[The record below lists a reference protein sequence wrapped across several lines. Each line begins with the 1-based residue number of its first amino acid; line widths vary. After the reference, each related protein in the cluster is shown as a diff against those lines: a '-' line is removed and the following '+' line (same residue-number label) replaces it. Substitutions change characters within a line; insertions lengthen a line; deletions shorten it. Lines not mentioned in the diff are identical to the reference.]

1 MTIYRAEWALIG
13 GIAGTT
19 WSKDFNLIELEAGVY
34 SIASIKLE
42 GEFKIRRNASWD
54 DADTR
59 GYAEE
64 GFAFTSG
71 TKFTVTGPGKNIK
84 TPEAGNYKVAY
95 TPAAEEVLIT
105 AVE

>member
-1 MTIYRAEWALIG
+1 MKAKTWLALIG
-13 GIAGTT
+13 GIAGTS
-19 WSKDFNLIELEAGVY
+19 WNKDFNLVELEAGVY

-64 GFAFTSG
+64 GFTFTPG
-71 TKFTVTGPGKNIK
+71 TKFSVTGPGKNIK